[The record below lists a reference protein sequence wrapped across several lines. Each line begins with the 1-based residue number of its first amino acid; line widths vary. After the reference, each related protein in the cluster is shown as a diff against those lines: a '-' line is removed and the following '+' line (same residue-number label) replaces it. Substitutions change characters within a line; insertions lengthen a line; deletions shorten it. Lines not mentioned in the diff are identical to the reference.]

1 MGGKKEQTNSDVN
14 LTHSSFAFTMQK
26 IRAAGSFRGCR
37 FHPLL
42 FLDFHP
48 HSDESVEFHTVTAI
62 STKGQIS

>member
-1 MGGKKEQTNSDVN
+1 MEKKEQTNSDVN
-14 LTHSSFAFTMQK
+14 LTHSSFAFTIQRLEQQALSGMQ
-26 IRAAGSFRGCR
+26 I

-62 STKGQIS
+62 STKGQSG